1 MLVREVDVRADRVVL
16 PQRGGARA
24 HPAEGAVRV
33 DERDPFF
40 GFGCLPAVVAEPAAD
55 GRRVPVEG
63 GLVVLGHHDAHRAQV
78 ADRLLLER
86 GAEVDCPKTVCTA
99 TLQPTI

>member
-1 MLVREVDVRADRVVL
+1 VLVREVDVRADRVVL
-16 PQRGGARA
+16 PHRDGARA

-63 GLVVLGHHDAHRAQV
+63 GLVVLGHH
-78 ADRLLLER
+78 
-86 GAEVDCPKTVCTA
+86 
-99 TLQPTI
+99 